1 MEHLEKDMD
10 ISKIILK
17 IRQLNQFM
25 KMILDTDQRKL
36 LKLRSSVL
44 LHSSE
49 SDSKSI
55 LKSKKKVD
63 KAQMLDMYIENLR
76 NKKLDTRD
84 IKLLNITGLKE
95 VVEILGARE

>member
-10 ISKIILK
+10 ISKIMLK

-49 SDSKSI
+49 SDGKSI
-55 LKSKKKVD
+55 LKAKKITD
-63 KAQMLDMYIENLR
+63 K
-76 NKKLDTRD
+76 
-84 IKLLNITGLKE
+84 
-95 VVEILGARE
+95 